1 MMDKAPESLVGEMS
15 IMDRSG
21 HKQLTWNMDKLEEIA
36 AAKETFDTLVK
47 QGYSAFGSKTKTE
60 AKHTVKE
67 FDPTM
72 EEVVM
77 VPRTV
82 GG

>member
-1 MMDKAPESLVGEMS
+1 MDKAPASLVGEMS
-15 IMDRSG
+15 IMDASG
-21 HKQLTWNMDKLEEIA
+21 HKELKWNTGNPEEIA
-36 AAKETFDTLVK
+36 AAKATFDRLVER
-47 QGYSAFGSKTKTE
+47 GYTAFGSEKKAESKHAMKT
-60 AKHTVKE
+60 

>member
-1 MMDKAPESLVGEMS
+1 MDKAPKSLVGEMS

-21 HKQLTWNMDKLEEIA
+21 HKQMKWNTDKLDEIM
-36 AAKETFDTLVK
+36 AAKETFDSLVK
-47 QGYSAFGSKTKTE
+47 EGYSAFGSKTKTE
-60 AKHTVKE
+60 AKHTLKE
-67 FDPTM
+67 FDPTI
-72 EEVVM
+72 EEMVL

>member
-1 MMDKAPESLVGEMS
+1 MDKAPQSLIGEMS
-15 IMDRSG
+15 IMDASG
-21 HKQLTWNMDKLEEIA
+21 HKQLKWKTGTPEEVA
-36 AAKETFDTLVK
+36 AAQATFDRLIER
-47 QGYSAFGSKTKTE
+47 GYSAFGSKTKTE
-60 AKHTVKE
+60 QKHAMKT